1 MNDQQEVQQEEP
13 KRFLR
18 PRDGRVIAGVCG
30 AFARYFN
37 VDVVLVRIIW
47 VMLVLLFGTGV
58 LAYLVCWIVIPEE

>member
-1 MNDQQEVQQEEP
+1 MNDQQEVQQAEP

-18 PRDGRVIAGVCG
+18 PRDGRVIGGVCG

-47 VMLVLLFGTGV
+47 LMMVLLFGTGV